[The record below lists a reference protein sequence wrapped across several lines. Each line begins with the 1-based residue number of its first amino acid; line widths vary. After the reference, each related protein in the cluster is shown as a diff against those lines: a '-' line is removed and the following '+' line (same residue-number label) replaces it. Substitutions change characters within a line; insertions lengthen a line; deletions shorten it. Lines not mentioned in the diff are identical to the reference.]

1 MSFAKSATKNP
12 VYRNMLMCR
21 GDVLEIHTFTLEPE
35 GKNRYSALVSMQWFQ
50 ERELELRYGDKPK
63 KNLPPFYVGLFEQKH
78 FVDKLEKLRRED
90 YAKRGE
96 EYEDIWTQFP
106 HFHHESLWDFYKA
119 VGYDYKAKK
128 WTRPL
133 PN

>member
-1 MSFAKSATKNP
+1 MSDNYVAP
-12 VYRNMLMCR
+12 VYR
-21 GDVLEIHTFTLEPE
+21 VLLWHKDEIVEVHTINLEPI
-35 GKNRYSALVSMQWFQ
+35 GSKSRYRALVSMQCLQ
-50 ERELELRYGDKPK
+50 ARELEAHYGEKPK
-63 KNLPPFYVGLFEQKH
+63 KNRPPFHLGIFENKALH
-78 FVDKLEKLRRED
+78 DRIENIRRKRCVERGEDFVDEWAE
-90 YAKRGE
+90 
-96 EYEDIWTQFP
+96 FP